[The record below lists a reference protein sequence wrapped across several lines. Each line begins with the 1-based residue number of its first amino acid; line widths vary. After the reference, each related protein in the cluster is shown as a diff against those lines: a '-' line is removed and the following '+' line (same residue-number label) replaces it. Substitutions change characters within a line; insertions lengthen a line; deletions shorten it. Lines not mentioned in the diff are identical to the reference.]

1 MADHGGGSA
10 PLNQRTL
17 ADADFRLMVESVSDY
32 SIIVLDPGGIVI
44 SWNDGARKL
53 KGYDAAEAIGRHF
66 SLFYPSELLEQNQPD
81 RALATVREAGR
92 MEEEGWR
99 LRKDGTRFWA
109 SVVITKI
116 IGANGEIR
124 GFSMITRDLSER
136 RRQDEMLRM
145 SEERFRLLVEGVK
158 DYAIFMLDPGG
169 HIVSWNLGAQKNKGY
184 EASEIIGQHFSVF
197 YPPEVAAIG
206 WPEQELRNALRD
218 GRFEDEGWRIRKD
231 GSRFWASVVITAL
244 HDATGQHRGFAKVTR
259 DLTERRRVTALE
271 DEGRRVTNFLAMLGH
286 ELRNPLAPISN
297 ALELLKREKTDSAV
311 VAHGRDIIG
320 RQLKQLTRLVDDLLD
335 VGRITSGKI
344 HLESKPVRLR
354 EAIAEAAE
362 AVRPLIESKSQTLHL
377 QYQEADPWISGDR
390 ARLIQIVSN
399 LIHNAAKFTHNSG
412 NVHVSLSQVGE
423 DADISVRDD
432 GPGIPPKDLQR
443 IFDLFVQGEQN
454 MARSQGGLGL
464 GLSLVQ
470 QLTTLHGG
478 RVSAFST
485 GRPGEG
491 SEFVVQFQ
499 TTQPPIATLEAEP
512 RPVGEQRV
520 LVVDDNVDAAET
532 MALLLEALG
541 YKSSVAHGGLPAIE
555 AVKAQDPDVVLLD
568 IGLPDLNGHEV
579 ARRLRA
585 EMINPPPLIA
595 ITGYGQASDRDT
607 SLEAGFRAHLT
618 KPVDVDKLTGLLEQ
632 LLVSPLAYAGCGG
645 STGSARLWALLRCV
659 ERMIS
664 RAAADTGLPSRKSSI
679 CS

>member
-1 MADHGGGSA
+1 MAEHGGGSA

-17 ADADFRLMVESVSDY
+17 TDADYRLMVEGVTDY
-32 SIIVLDPGGIVI
+32 AITVLDPGGIFI
-44 SWNDGARKL
+44 SWNGGAKKL
-53 KGYDAAEAIGRHF
+53 NGYDGPEVLGRHF
-66 SLFYPSELLEQNQPD
+66 SLLYPSELLEQNRPD
-81 RALATVREAGR
+81 RDLASALELGHV
-92 MEEEGWR
+92 EEEGWR

-109 SVVITKI
+109 SVVITRMT
-116 IGANGEIR
+116 GTDGDVR
-124 GFSMITRDLSER
+124 GYSMITRDLSER

-184 EASEIIGQHFSVF
+184 EASEIIGQHFSKF
-197 YPPEVAAIG
+197 YPAEVAASG
-206 WPEQELRNALRD
+206 WPEEELRNALRD

-244 HDATGQHRGFAKVTR
+244 HDATGKHRGFAKVTR

-311 VAHGRDIIG
+311 VAHTRDIIG
-320 RQLKQLTRLVDDLLD
+320 RQLRQMTRLVDDLLD

-354 EAIAEAAE
+354 DAIAQAAE
-362 AVRPLIESKSQTLHL
+362 AVRPLIESKSQALHL
-377 QYQEADPWISGDR
+377 DAGATDPWVAGDS
-390 ARLIQIVSN
+390 ARIIQIVSN
-399 LIHNAAKFTHNSG
+399 LIHNAAKFTHDGGSIW
-412 NVHVSLSQVGE
+412 VSLSESGTN
-423 DADISVRDD
+423 ADISVRDD
-432 GPGIPPKDLQR
+432 GPGIPPKDLSR

-454 MARSQGGLGL
+454 VARTQGGLGL

-470 QLTTLHGG
+470 QLTTLHDG

-491 SEFVVQFQ
+491 SEFVVQFP
-499 TTQPPIATLEAEP
+499 TTLAPVATLEAQP
-512 RPVGEQRV
+512 RPAGEQRV
-520 LVVDDNVDAAET
+520 LVVDDNRDAAET
-532 MALLLEALG
+532 MAMLLEALG
-541 YKSSVAHGGLPAIE
+541 YRSSVAHGGLAAIE
-555 AVKAQDPDVVLLD
+555 AVKSQDPDVVLLD
-568 IGLPDLNGHEV
+568 IGLPDLSGHEV

-595 ITGYGQASDRDT
+595 VTGYGQASDRDT

-618 KPVDVDKLTGLLEQ
+618 KPVDVDRLSALLER
-632 LLVSPLAYAGCGG
+632 LLEPAP
-645 STGSARLWALLRCV
+645 RPK
-659 ERMIS
+659 
-664 RAAADTGLPSRKSSI
+664 AA
-679 CS
+679 

>member
-17 ADADFRLMVESVSDY
+17 TDAEFRLMVDAVTDY
-32 SIIVLDPGGIVI
+32 AIVVLDPGGIVI

-53 KGYDAAEAIGRHF
+53 KGYEAPEVIGRHF
-66 SLFYPSELLEQNQPD
+66 SLFYPSELLEQNLPE
-81 RALATVREAGR
+81 RALEMAREAGR

-109 SVVITKI
+109 SIVITRI
-116 IGANGEIR
+116 TGTGGEVR
-124 GFSMITRDLSER
+124 GFSMIARDLSER

-197 YPPEVAAIG
+197 YPPEVAATG

-244 HDATGQHRGFAKVTR
+244 HDATGRHRGFAKVTR

-297 ALELLKREKTDSAV
+297 ALELLKREKAESTVIS
-311 VAHGRDIIG
+311 HTRDIIG
-320 RQLKQLTRLVDDLLD
+320 RQLRQMTRLVDDLLD

-344 HLESKPVRLR
+344 HIESKPVRLR
-354 EAIAEAAE
+354 DAIAEGAE

-377 QYQEADPWISGDR
+377 HLQEADPWISGDR
-390 ARLIQIVSN
+390 ARVIQIVSN

-412 NVHVSLSQVGE
+412 NVHVSLSQNGT

-454 MARSQGGLGL
+454 MARTQGGLGL

-485 GRPGEG
+485 GRSGEG
-491 SEFVVQFQ
+491 SEFLVQFQ
-499 TTQPPIATLEAEP
+499 TTQAPIAAIEAEP
-512 RPVGEQRV
+512 RPAGEQRV

-532 MALLLEALG
+532 MALLLDALG
-541 YKSSVAHGGLPAIE
+541 YKSSVAHGGLAAIE

-568 IGLPDLNGHEV
+568 IGLPDLSGHEV

-618 KPVDVDKLTGLLEQ
+618 KPVDVDRLTVLLER
-632 LLVSPLAYAGCGG
+632 LLESP
-645 STGSARLWALLRCV
+645 RK
-659 ERMIS
+659 
-664 RAAADTGLPSRKSSI
+664 AA
-679 CS
+679 

>member
-1 MADHGGGSA
+1 MADHGAGRA

-17 ADADFRLMVESVSDY
+17 TDADFRLMVDAVTDY
-32 SIIVLDPGGIVI
+32 AIIVLDPGGIVI
-44 SWNDGARKL
+44 SWNEGARRL
-53 KGYDAAEAIGRHF
+53 NGYDAPEVLGRHF
-66 SLFYPSELLEQNQPD
+66 SLFYPSELLEQNRPEHELETA
-81 RALATVREAGR
+81 RREGRLA
-92 MEEEGWR
+92 EEGWR
-99 LRKDGTRFWA
+99 LRSDGTRFWA
-109 SVVITKI
+109 SVVITRI
-116 IGANGEIR
+116 TGASGEVR
-124 GFSMITRDLSER
+124 GFSIITRDRSEH
-136 RRQDEMLRM
+136 RRQHEMLRM

-184 EASEIIGQHFSVF
+184 EASEIIGQHFSRF
-197 YPPEVAAIG
+197 YPAEVAAAG

-244 HDATGQHRGFAKVTR
+244 HDASGRHRGFAKVTR

-297 ALELLKREKTDSAV
+297 ALELLKRETSESAV
-311 VAHGRDIIG
+311 LVHTRDIIG
-320 RQLKQLTRLVDDLLD
+320 RQLRQMTRLVDDLLD

-344 HLESKPVRLR
+344 HLENKPVCLR
-354 EAIAEAAE
+354 DAIAEAIE
-362 AVRPLIESKSQTLHL
+362 AVRPLIESKSQALHL
-377 QYQEADPWISGDR
+377 QTQDADPWIAGDS
-390 ARLIQIVSN
+390 ARVIQIVSN
-399 LIHNAAKFTHNSG
+399 LIHNAAKFTG
-412 NVHVSLSQVGE
+412 NGGNIHVSLSRSAT

-432 GPGIPPKDLQR
+432 GPGIPPQDLQR

-454 MARSQGGLGL
+454 MARTQGGLGL
-464 GLSLVQ
+464 GLCLVQ

-491 SEFVVQFQ
+491 SEFVVQFP
-499 TTQPPIATLEAEP
+499 TTQAPVSMLEAQP

-541 YKSSVAHGGLPAIE
+541 YKSSIAHGGLAAIE
-555 AVKAQDPDVVLLD
+555 AVRAQDPDVVLLD
-568 IGLPDLNGHEV
+568 IGLPDLSGHEV
-579 ARRLRA
+579 ARRLRS

-595 ITGYGQASDRDT
+595 VTGYGQASDRET

-618 KPVDVDKLTGLLEQ
+618 KPVDVDKLSALLER
-632 LLVSPLAYAGCGG
+632 LLEPP
-645 STGSARLWALLRCV
+645 RFK
-659 ERMIS
+659 
-664 RAAADTGLPSRKSSI
+664 AA
-679 CS
+679 

>member
-17 ADADFRLMVESVSDY
+17 TDADYRQMVETVSDY
-32 SIIVLDPGGIVI
+32 SIILLDPGGIVI

-53 KGYDAAEAIGRHF
+53 KGYDAPEAMGRHF
-66 SLFYPSELLEQNQPD
+66 SLFYPSELLEQGQPEL
-81 RALATVREAGR
+81 ALEAARKTGR

-109 SVVITKI
+109 SVVITRMTAP
-116 IGANGEIR
+116 GGEVR

-244 HDATGQHRGFAKVTR
+244 HDATGRHRGFAKVTR

-297 ALELLKREKTDSAV
+297 ALELLKREKTESAV
-311 VAHGRDIIG
+311 IAHTRDIIG
-320 RQLKQLTRLVDDLLD
+320 RQLRQMTRLVDDLLD

-354 EAIAEAAE
+354 DAIAEAAE

-618 KPVDVDKLTGLLEQ
+618 KPVDVDKLTALLEQ
-632 LLVSPLAYAGCGG
+632 LLESP
-645 STGSARLWALLRCV
+645 
-659 ERMIS
+659 
-664 RAAADTGLPSRKSSI
+664 RA
-679 CS
+679 

>member
-1 MADHGGGSA
+1 MADDGGGSA

-17 ADADFRLMVESVSDY
+17 ADADFRLMVEAVSDY
-32 SIIVLDPGGIVI
+32 SIVVLDPGGIVI
-44 SWNDGARKL
+44 SWNDGAQKL
-53 KGYDAAEAIGRHF
+53 KGYAAAEAIGRHF

-81 RALATVREAGR
+81 RALETVRQAGH

-109 SVVITKI
+109 SVVITRMT
-116 IGANGEIR
+116 GNNGDVR

-197 YPPEVAAIG
+197 YPPEVAATG
-206 WPEQELRNALRD
+206 WPEEELRNALRD

-244 HDATGQHRGFAKVTR
+244 HDATGRHRGFAKVTR

-297 ALELLKREKTDSAV
+297 ALELFKREKAESAV
-311 VAHGRDIIG
+311 IAHTRDIIG
-320 RQLKQLTRLVDDLLD
+320 RQLKQMTRLVDDLLD

-354 EAIAEAAE
+354 DAIAEAAE

-377 QYQEADPWISGDR
+377 HFQEADPWISGDS
-390 ARLIQIVSN
+390 ARVIQIVSN

-454 MARSQGGLGL
+454 MARTQGGLGL

-541 YKSSVAHGGLPAIE
+541 YKSSVAHGGLSAIE

-579 ARRLRA
+579 AKRLRA

-618 KPVDVDKLTGLLEQ
+618 KPVDVDKLTALLEQ
-632 LLVSPLAYAGCGG
+632 LLESP
-645 STGSARLWALLRCV
+645 
-659 ERMIS
+659 
-664 RAAADTGLPSRKSSI
+664 RA
-679 CS
+679 

>member
-17 ADADFRLMVESVSDY
+17 TDADFRLMVEGVSDY
-32 SIIVLDPGGIVI
+32 SIIMLDPGGIVV
-44 SWNDGARKL
+44 SWNGGAQKL
-53 KGYDAAEAIGRHF
+53 KGYEASEAIGRHF
-66 SLFYPSELLEQNQPD
+66 SLFYPTELLEQNQPE
-81 RALATVREAGR
+81 LTLEAARNTGH

-109 SVVITKI
+109 SVVTTRAT
-116 IGANGEIR
+116 GPGGEIR

-158 DYAIFMLDPGG
+158 DYAIFMLDPAG

-244 HDATGQHRGFAKVTR
+244 HDATGRHRGFAKVTR

-297 ALELLKREKTDSAV
+297 ALELLKREKTESAV
-311 VAHGRDIIG
+311 IVHSRDIIG
-320 RQLKQLTRLVDDLLD
+320 RQLKQMTRLVDDLLD

-354 EAIAEAAE
+354 DAIAQAAE

-377 QYQEADPWISGDR
+377 NYQQADPWISGDR
-390 ARLIQIVSN
+390 ARIIQIVSN
-399 LIHNAAKFTHNSG
+399 LIHNAAKFTHNGG

-470 QLTTLHGG
+470 QLTALHGG

-485 GRPGEG
+485 GRPAEG

-499 TTQPPIATLEAEP
+499 TTQAPIATLDAQP
-512 RPVGEQRV
+512 RPIGEQCV

-532 MALLLEALG
+532 MALLLDALG
-541 YKSSVAHGGLPAIE
+541 YKSSIAHGGLSAIE
-555 AVKAQDPDVVLLD
+555 AVKAHDPDVVLLD
-568 IGLPDLNGHEV
+568 IGLPDLSGYEV
-579 ARRLRA
+579 AKRLRA

-595 ITGYGQASDRDT
+595 ITGYGQASDRET
-607 SLEAGFRAHLT
+607 SFEAGFRAHLT
-618 KPVDVDKLTGLLEQ
+618 KPVDIDKLTALLEH
-632 LLVSPLAYAGCGG
+632 LLES
-645 STGSARLWALLRCV
+645 
-659 ERMIS
+659 S
-664 RAAADTGLPSRKSSI
+664 RT
-679 CS
+679 

>member
-1 MADHGGGSA
+1 
-10 PLNQRTL
+10 
-17 ADADFRLMVESVSDY
+17 MVESVSDY

-44 SWNDGARKL
+44 SWNGGARKL
-53 KGYDAAEAIGRHF
+53 KGYDAEEAIGRHF
-66 SLFYPSELLEQNQPD
+66 SLFYPSELLEQDQPD
-81 RALATVREAGR
+81 RALATVRKAGH

-109 SVVITKI
+109 SVVITQMT
-116 IGANGEIR
+116 GTNGEVR

-244 HDATGQHRGFAKVTR
+244 HDATGRHRGFAKVTR

-297 ALELLKREKTDSAV
+297 ALELLKREKTESAV
-311 VAHGRDIIG
+311 IAHTRDIIG
-320 RQLKQLTRLVDDLLD
+320 RQLRQMTRLVDDLLD

-354 EAIAEAAE
+354 DAIAEAAE

-377 QYQEADPWISGDR
+377 HCQEADPWISGDR

-399 LIHNAAKFTHNSG
+399 LIHNAAKFTQSG
-412 NVHVSLSQVGE
+412 GNISVSLSQVGNE
-423 DADISVRDD
+423 VSVSVRDD
-432 GPGIPPKDLQR
+432 GPGIQPKDLQR
-443 IFDLFVQGEQN
+443 IFDLFVQGEQD

-470 QLTTLHGG
+470 QLVTSHGG

-491 SEFVVQFQ
+491 SEFVVQF
-499 TTQPPIATLEAEP
+499 PIVQAPATTLESEL
-512 RPVGEQRV
+512 RPAGERRV
-520 LVVDDNVDAAET
+520 LVVDDNIDAAET
-532 MALLLEALG
+532 MALVLDVLG
-541 YKSSVAHGGLPAIE
+541 YKSSAVHGGLAAID
-555 AVKAQDPDVVLLD
+555 AVKAQNPDVVLLD
-568 IGLPDLNGHEV
+568 IGLPDVDGHEV

-585 EMINPPPLIA
+585 ELTNPPPLIA
-595 ITGYGQASDRDT
+595 ITGYGQESDRET
-607 SLEAGFRAHLT
+607 SLGVGFKAHLT
-618 KPVDVDKLTGLLEQ
+618 KPVDVDQLSALLDGLLG
-632 LLVSPLAYAGCGG
+632 PGAP
-645 STGSARLWALLRCV
+645 STPTSATA
-659 ERMIS
+659 
-664 RAAADTGLPSRKSSI
+664 
-679 CS
+679 

>member
-1 MADHGGGSA
+1 MADHGAGSA

-17 ADADFRLMVESVSDY
+17 TDADFRLMVDSVTDY
-32 SIIVLDPGGIVI
+32 AIIVLDPGGIVI
-44 SWNDGARKL
+44 SWNEGARKL
-53 KGYDAAEAIGRHF
+53 KGYDAPEVLGRHF
-66 SLFYPSELLEQNQPD
+66 SLFYPTELLEQNRPEQ
-81 RALATVREAGR
+81 ALETARRDGHL
-92 MEEEGWR
+92 EEEGWR
-99 LRKDGTRFWA
+99 LRSDGTRFWA
-109 SVVITKI
+109 SVVITRI
-116 IGANGEIR
+116 AGAGGEVR
-124 GFSMITRDLSER
+124 GFSLITRDRSEI

-169 HIVSWNLGAQKNKGY
+169 HVVSWNLGAQKNKGY
-184 EASEIIGQHFSVF
+184 EASEIIGQHFSRF
-197 YPPEVAAIG
+197 YPPEVAATG
-206 WPEQELRNALRD
+206 WPGQALRNALRD

-244 HDATGQHRGFAKVTR
+244 HDATGRHRGFAKVTR

-297 ALELLKREKTDSAV
+297 ALELLKREKSESAALV
-311 VAHGRDIIG
+311 HTRDIIG
-320 RQLKQLTRLVDDLLD
+320 RQLRQMTRLVDDLLD

-344 HLESKPVRLR
+344 QLENKPVRLR
-354 EAIAEAAE
+354 DAIAEAIE
-362 AVRPLIESKSQTLHL
+362 AVRPLIDGKSQTLHL
-377 QYQEADPWISGDR
+377 QVQEADPWIAGDS
-390 ARLIQIVSN
+390 ARVIQIVSN
-399 LIHNAAKFTHNSG
+399 LVHNAAKFTG
-412 NVHVSLSQVGE
+412 NGGNIHVSLSRTAA

-432 GPGIPPKDLQR
+432 GPGIPPQDLQR

-454 MARSQGGLGL
+454 LARTQGGLGL

-491 SEFVVQFQ
+491 SEFVVQFP
-499 TTQPPIATLEAEP
+499 TTQAPVAMLEAQP

-532 MALLLEALG
+532 MAMLLEALG
-541 YKSSVAHGGLPAIE
+541 YKSSVVHGGLAAIE

-568 IGLPDLNGHEV
+568 IGLPDLSGHEV
-579 ARRLRA
+579 ARRVRA
-585 EMINPPPLIA
+585 EMVNPPPLIA
-595 ITGYGQASDRDT
+595 VTGYGQASDRDT

-618 KPVDVDKLTGLLEQ
+618 KPVDVDKLSALLEGLLE
-632 LLVSPLAYAGCGG
+632 PP
-645 STGSARLWALLRCV
+645 RFK
-659 ERMIS
+659 
-664 RAAADTGLPSRKSSI
+664 AA
-679 CS
+679 

>member
-1 MADHGGGSA
+1 MAEHGGGGA

-17 ADADFRLMVESVSDY
+17 TDADYRLMVETVTDY
-32 SIIVLDPGGIVI
+32 AITVLDPGGIFV

-53 KGYDAAEAIGRHF
+53 NGYELPEVLGRHF
-66 SLFYPSELLEQNQPD
+66 SLLYPSELLDQNRPD
-81 RALATVREAGR
+81 QALVMARDAGHL
-92 MEEEGWR
+92 EEEGWR

-109 SVVITKI
+109 SIVITPMT
-116 IGANGEIR
+116 GPGGEIR
-124 GFSMITRDLSER
+124 GYSVITRDLSER
-136 RRQDEMLRM
+136 HRQDEMLRM

-184 EASEIIGQHFSVF
+184 EASEIIGQHFSKF
-197 YPPEVAAIG
+197 YPAELVASG
-206 WPEQELRNALRD
+206 WPEQELRYALRD

-244 HDATGQHRGFAKVTR
+244 HDASGKHRGFAKVTR

-311 VAHGRDIIG
+311 VAHTRDIIG
-320 RQLKQLTRLVDDLLD
+320 RQLRQMTRLVDDLLD

-344 HLESKPVRLR
+344 HLENKPVRLR
-354 EAIAEAAE
+354 DAIAQAIEAA
-362 AVRPLIESKSQTLHL
+362 RPLIEGKSQALHL
-377 QYQEADPWISGDR
+377 EMRDADPWIAGDS
-390 ARLIQIVSN
+390 ARVIQIVSN
-399 LIHNAAKFTHNSG
+399 LVHNAAKFTQDGG
-412 NVHVSLSQVGE
+412 NIHVSLSQSGT

-432 GPGIPPKDLQR
+432 GPGIQPRDLHR

-470 QLTTLHGG
+470 QLTALHGG

-485 GRPGEG
+485 GRAGEG
-491 SEFVVQFQ
+491 SEFVVQFPTAQ
-499 TTQPPIATLEAEP
+499 APMATLEAQP
-512 RPVGEQRV
+512 RPLGEQRV

-541 YKSSVAHGGLPAIE
+541 YKSSIAHGGLAAIE
-555 AVKAQDPDVVLLD
+555 AVKAHDPDIVLLD
-568 IGLPDLNGHEV
+568 IGLPDLSGHEV

-585 EMINPPPLIA
+585 ELINPPPLIA
-595 ITGYGQASDRDT
+595 VTGYGQASDRET

-618 KPVDVDKLTGLLEQ
+618 KPVDVDKLAALLER
-632 LLVSPLAYAGCGG
+632 LLEPPLR
-645 STGSARLWALLRCV
+645 SK
-659 ERMIS
+659 
-664 RAAADTGLPSRKSSI
+664 AA
-679 CS
+679 

>member
-17 ADADFRLMVESVSDY
+17 ADADFRLMVEAISDY

-53 KGYDAAEAIGRHF
+53 KGYDTEEVIGRHF

-81 RALATVREAGR
+81 LALDTARQAGH

-109 SVVITKI
+109 SVVITQI
-116 IGANGEIR
+116 PGTNGETR
-124 GFSMITRDLSER
+124 GFSLITRDLSER

-244 HDATGQHRGFAKVTR
+244 HDATGRHRGFAKVTR

-297 ALELLKREKTDSAV
+297 ALELLKREKTESAV
-311 VAHGRDIIG
+311 IAHTRDIIG
-320 RQLKQLTRLVDDLLD
+320 RQLRQMTRLVDDLLD

-377 QYQEADPWISGDR
+377 HYQEADPWISGDR

-454 MARSQGGLGL
+454 MARTQGGLGL

-499 TTQPPIATLEAEP
+499 TTQPPITTLEAEP

-541 YKSSVAHGGLPAIE
+541 YKSSVAHGGLSAIE

-618 KPVDVDKLTGLLEQ
+618 KPVDVDKLTALLEQ
-632 LLVSPLAYAGCGG
+632 LLESP
-645 STGSARLWALLRCV
+645 
-659 ERMIS
+659 
-664 RAAADTGLPSRKSSI
+664 RA
-679 CS
+679 

>member
-1 MADHGGGSA
+1 MADHGAGSA

-17 ADADFRLMVESVSDY
+17 TDADFRLMVDSVTDY
-32 SIIVLDPGGIVI
+32 AIIVLDPGGIVI
-44 SWNDGARKL
+44 SWNEGARQL
-53 KGYDAAEAIGRHF
+53 EGYDAPEVLGRHF
-66 SLFYPSELLEQNQPD
+66 SLFYPTELLEQNRPEQ
-81 RALATVREAGR
+81 ALETARRDGR
-92 MEEEGWR
+92 LEEEGWR
-99 LRKDGTRFWA
+99 LRSDGTRFWA
-109 SVVITKI
+109 SVVITRI
-116 IGANGEIR
+116 TGAGGEVR
-124 GFSMITRDLSER
+124 GFSLITRDRSEN

-184 EASEIIGQHFSVF
+184 EASEIIGQHFSRF
-197 YPPEVAAIG
+197 YPPEVAATG

-244 HDATGQHRGFAKVTR
+244 HDATGRHRGFAKVTR

-297 ALELLKREKTDSAV
+297 ALELLKREKTESAAV
-311 VAHGRDIIG
+311 VHTRDIIG
-320 RQLKQLTRLVDDLLD
+320 RQLRQMTRLVDDLLD

-344 HLESKPVRLR
+344 QLENKPVRLR
-354 EAIAEAAE
+354 DAIAEAIE
-362 AVRPLIESKSQTLHL
+362 AVRPLIEGKSQTLHL
-377 QYQEADPWISGDR
+377 QAQDADPWIAGDS
-390 ARLIQIVSN
+390 ARVIQIVSN
-399 LIHNAAKFTHNSG
+399 LVHNAAKFTG
-412 NVHVSLSQVGE
+412 NGGNIHVSLSRTAA

-432 GPGIPPKDLQR
+432 GPGIPPQDLQR

-454 MARSQGGLGL
+454 LARTQGGLGL

-491 SEFVVQFQ
+491 SEFVVQFP
-499 TTQPPIATLEAEP
+499 TTEAPVAMLEAQP

-532 MALLLEALG
+532 MAMLLEALG
-541 YKSSVAHGGLPAIE
+541 YKSSVVHGGLAAIE

-568 IGLPDLNGHEV
+568 IGLPDLSGHEV
-579 ARRLRA
+579 ARRVRA
-585 EMINPPPLIA
+585 EMVNPPPLIA
-595 ITGYGQASDRDT
+595 VTGYGQASDRDT

-618 KPVDVDKLTGLLEQ
+618 KPVDVDKLSALLER
-632 LLVSPLAYAGCGG
+632 LLEPP
-645 STGSARLWALLRCV
+645 RFK
-659 ERMIS
+659 
-664 RAAADTGLPSRKSSI
+664 AA
-679 CS
+679 

>member
-17 ADADFRLMVESVSDY
+17 ADADFRLMVEAVSDY

-44 SWNDGARKL
+44 SWSDGARKL
-53 KGYDAAEAIGRHF
+53 KGYDSAEAIGRHF

-81 RALATVREAGR
+81 RALETVRQAGR

-109 SVVITKI
+109 SVVITQI

-244 HDATGQHRGFAKVTR
+244 HDATGRHRGFAKVTR

-297 ALELLKREKTDSAV
+297 ALELLKREKTESAV
-311 VAHGRDIIG
+311 IAHTRDIIG
-320 RQLKQLTRLVDDLLD
+320 RQLRQMTRLVDDLLD

-377 QYQEADPWISGDR
+377 HYQEADPWISGDR

-399 LIHNAAKFTHNSG
+399 LMHNAAKFTHNSG

-454 MARSQGGLGL
+454 MARTQGGLGL

-541 YKSSVAHGGLPAIE
+541 YKPSVAHGGLSAIE

-618 KPVDVDKLTGLLEQ
+618 KPVDVDKLTALLEQ
-632 LLVSPLAYAGCGG
+632 LLESP
-645 STGSARLWALLRCV
+645 
-659 ERMIS
+659 
-664 RAAADTGLPSRKSSI
+664 RA
-679 CS
+679 

>member
-1 MADHGGGSA
+1 MAEHGGAERGGASA
-10 PLNQRTL
+10 PLNQRTV
-17 ADADFRLMVESVSDY
+17 ADADYRLMVDAVTDY
-32 SIIVLDPGGIVI
+32 AITVLDPSGIFV
-44 SWNDGARKL
+44 SWNEGARKL
-53 KGYDAAEAIGRHF
+53 HGYEGPEVLGRHF
-66 SLFYPSELLEQNQPD
+66 SLLYPSELLEQNRPD
-81 RALATVREAGR
+81 LALATAREAVR
-92 MEEEGWR
+92 LEEEDWR

-109 SVVITKI
+109 SVVITRMT
-116 IGANGEIR
+116 GAGGELR
-124 GFSMITRDLSER
+124 GYSMITRDLSER

-184 EASEIIGQHFSVF
+184 EASEIIGQHFSKF
-197 YPPEVAAIG
+197 YPADVAASG
-206 WPEQELRNALRD
+206 WPEEELRNALRD

-244 HDATGQHRGFAKVTR
+244 HDATGKHRGFAKVTR

-297 ALELLKREKTDSAV
+297 ALELLKREKTDSTV
-311 VAHGRDIIG
+311 VAHTRDIIG
-320 RQLKQLTRLVDDLLD
+320 RQLRQMTRLVDDLLD

-354 EAIAEAAE
+354 DAIAQAIE
-362 AVRPLIESKSQTLHL
+362 AVRPLIESKSQALHL
-377 QYQEADPWISGDR
+377 GIGDADPWVAGDS
-390 ARLIQIVSN
+390 ARVIQVVSN
-399 LIHNAAKFTHNSG
+399 LIHNAAKFTHNGG
-412 NVHVSLSQVGE
+412 NIWVSLAATAT

-432 GPGIPPKDLQR
+432 GPGIAPKDLQR

-454 MARSQGGLGL
+454 VARTQGGLGL

-470 QLTTLHGG
+470 QLTTLHDG

-485 GRPGEG
+485 GRAGEG
-491 SEFVVQFQ
+491 SEFLVQFPAIQ
-499 TTQPPIATLEAEP
+499 APSTTLEAQP
-512 RPVGEQRV
+512 RPAGEQRV
-520 LVVDDNVDAAET
+520 LVVDDNTDAAET

-541 YKSSVAHGGLPAIE
+541 YRPSVAHGGLAAIE

-568 IGLPDLNGHEV
+568 IGLPDLSGHDV

-595 ITGYGQASDRDT
+595 VTGYGQASDRDT

-618 KPVDVDKLTGLLEQ
+618 KPVDVDKLTALLER
-632 LLVSPLAYAGCGG
+632 LLEPAP
-645 STGSARLWALLRCV
+645 R
-659 ERMIS
+659 S
-664 RAAADTGLPSRKSSI
+664 RAA
-679 CS
+679 

>member
-17 ADADFRLMVESVSDY
+17 ADADFRLMVEAVSDY

-53 KGYDAAEAIGRHF
+53 KGYDTAEAIGRHF

-81 RALATVREAGR
+81 RALETVRQAGR

-109 SVVITKI
+109 SVVITQI

-244 HDATGQHRGFAKVTR
+244 HDATGRHRGFAKVTR

-297 ALELLKREKTDSAV
+297 ALELLKREKTESAV
-311 VAHGRDIIG
+311 IAHTRDIIG
-320 RQLKQLTRLVDDLLD
+320 RQLRQMTRLVDDLLD

-377 QYQEADPWISGDR
+377 HYQEADPWISGDR

-399 LIHNAAKFTHNSG
+399 LMHNAAKFTHNSG

-454 MARSQGGLGL
+454 MARTQGGLGL

-541 YKSSVAHGGLPAIE
+541 YKPSVAHGGLSAIE

-618 KPVDVDKLTGLLEQ
+618 KPVDVDKLTALLEH
-632 LLVSPLAYAGCGG
+632 LLESP
-645 STGSARLWALLRCV
+645 
-659 ERMIS
+659 
-664 RAAADTGLPSRKSSI
+664 RA
-679 CS
+679 

>member
-1 MADHGGGSA
+1 MADHGAGSA

-17 ADADFRLMVESVSDY
+17 TDADFRLMVDSVTDY
-32 SIIVLDPGGIVI
+32 AIIVLDPGGIVI
-44 SWNDGARKL
+44 SWNEGARKL
-53 KGYDAAEAIGRHF
+53 KGYDAPDVLGRHF
-66 SLFYPSELLEQNQPD
+66 SLFYPTELLEQNRPEQ
-81 RALATVREAGR
+81 ALEIARRDGR
-92 MEEEGWR
+92 LEEEGWR
-99 LRKDGTRFWA
+99 LRSDGTRFWA
-109 SVVITKI
+109 SVVITRI
-116 IGANGEIR
+116 TGAGGEVR
-124 GFSMITRDLSER
+124 GFSLITRDRSEN

-184 EASEIIGQHFSVF
+184 EASEIIGQHFSRF
-197 YPPEVAAIG
+197 YPPEVAASG

-244 HDATGQHRGFAKVTR
+244 HDATGRHRGFAKVTR

-297 ALELLKREKTDSAV
+297 ALELLKREKTESAAV
-311 VAHGRDIIG
+311 VHTRDIIG
-320 RQLKQLTRLVDDLLD
+320 RQLRQMTRLVDDLLD

-344 HLESKPVRLR
+344 QLENKPVRLR
-354 EAIAEAAE
+354 DAIAEAIE
-362 AVRPLIESKSQTLHL
+362 AVRPLIDGKSQTLHL
-377 QYQEADPWISGDR
+377 QAQDADPWIAGDS
-390 ARLIQIVSN
+390 ARVIQIVSN
-399 LIHNAAKFTHNSG
+399 LVHNAAKFTG
-412 NVHVSLSQVGE
+412 NGGNIHVSLSRTAA

-432 GPGIPPKDLQR
+432 GPGIPPQDLQR

-454 MARSQGGLGL
+454 LARTQGGLGL

-491 SEFVVQFQ
+491 SEFVVQFP
-499 TTQPPIATLEAEP
+499 TTQAPVAMLEAQP
-512 RPVGEQRV
+512 RPAGEQRV

-532 MALLLEALG
+532 MAMLLEVLG
-541 YKSSVAHGGLPAIE
+541 YKSSVVHGGLAAIE

-568 IGLPDLNGHEV
+568 IGLPDLSGHEV
-579 ARRLRA
+579 ARRVRA
-585 EMINPPPLIA
+585 EMVNPPPLIA
-595 ITGYGQASDRDT
+595 VTGYGQASDRDT

-618 KPVDVDKLTGLLEQ
+618 KPVDVDKLSALLER
-632 LLVSPLAYAGCGG
+632 LLEPP
-645 STGSARLWALLRCV
+645 RFK
-659 ERMIS
+659 
-664 RAAADTGLPSRKSSI
+664 AA
-679 CS
+679 

>member
-17 ADADFRLMVESVSDY
+17 TDADFRQMVETVSDY
-32 SIIVLDPGGIVI
+32 SIILLDPGGIVI
-44 SWNDGARKL
+44 SWNGGARKL
-53 KGYDAAEAIGRHF
+53 KGYDAPEAVGRHF
-66 SLFYPSELLEQNQPD
+66 SLFYPSELLEQGQPEL
-81 RALATVREAGR
+81 ALEAVRKTGH

-109 SVVITKI
+109 SVVITLMTAP
-116 IGANGEIR
+116 GGEVR

-197 YPPEVAAIG
+197 YPPEVAAVG
-206 WPEQELRNALRD
+206 WPEEELRNALRD

-244 HDATGQHRGFAKVTR
+244 HDATGRHRGFAKVTR

-297 ALELLKREKTDSAV
+297 ALELLKREKTESAV
-311 VAHGRDIIG
+311 IAHSRDIIG
-320 RQLKQLTRLVDDLLD
+320 RQLRQMTRLVDDLLD

-362 AVRPLIESKSQTLHL
+362 AVRPLIDSKSQALHL
-377 QYQEADPWISGDR
+377 HCERDDPWISGDR
-390 ARLIQIVSN
+390 ARIIQIVSN
-399 LIHNAAKFTHNSG
+399 LIHNAAKFTHNGG
-412 NVHVSLSQVGE
+412 NIHVSLSQPGE

-454 MARSQGGLGL
+454 MARTQGGLGL

-470 QLTTLHGG
+470 QLTTLHDG

-491 SEFVVQFQ
+491 SEFVVQFR
-499 TTQPPIATLEAEP
+499 TTQPPVTTLEAQP
-512 RPVGEQRV
+512 RPVGEQCV

-532 MALLLEALG
+532 MALLLDALG
-541 YKSSVAHGGLPAIE
+541 YKSSVAHGGLSAIE

-568 IGLPDLNGHEV
+568 IGLPDLSGYEV

-595 ITGYGQASDRDT
+595 ITGYGQASDRET

-618 KPVDVDKLTGLLEQ
+618 KPVDIDRLTALLEQ
-632 LLVSPLAYAGCGG
+632 LLES
-645 STGSARLWALLRCV
+645 
-659 ERMIS
+659 S
-664 RAAADTGLPSRKSSI
+664 RP
-679 CS
+679 

>member
-109 SVVITKI
+109 SVVITQI

-244 HDATGQHRGFAKVTR
+244 HDATGRHRGFAKVTR

-297 ALELLKREKTDSAV
+297 ALELLKREKTESAV
-311 VAHGRDIIG
+311 IAHTRDIIG
-320 RQLKQLTRLVDDLLD
+320 RQLRQMTRLVDDLLD

-464 GLSLVQ
+464 GLSLVR

-618 KPVDVDKLTGLLEQ
+618 KPVDVDKLTALLEQ
-632 LLVSPLAYAGCGG
+632 LLESP
-645 STGSARLWALLRCV
+645 
-659 ERMIS
+659 
-664 RAAADTGLPSRKSSI
+664 RA
-679 CS
+679 

>member
-17 ADADFRLMVESVSDY
+17 TDADYRQMVETVSDY
-32 SIIVLDPGGIVI
+32 SIILLDPGGIVI

-53 KGYDAAEAIGRHF
+53 KGYDAPEAMGRHF
-66 SLFYPSELLEQNQPD
+66 SLFYPSELLEQGQPEL
-81 RALATVREAGR
+81 ALEAARKTGR

-109 SVVITKI
+109 SVVLTRMTAP
-116 IGANGEIR
+116 GGEVR

-244 HDATGQHRGFAKVTR
+244 HDATGRHRGFAKVTR

-297 ALELLKREKTDSAV
+297 ALELLKREKTESAV
-311 VAHGRDIIG
+311 IAHGRDIIG
-320 RQLKQLTRLVDDLLD
+320 RQLRQMTRLVDDLLD

-354 EAIAEAAE
+354 DAIAEAAE
-362 AVRPLIESKSQTLHL
+362 AVRPLIDSKSQALHL
-377 QYQEADPWISGDR
+377 HCGQDDPWISGDR
-390 ARLIQIVSN
+390 ARIIQIVSN
-399 LIHNAAKFTHNSG
+399 LIHNAAKFTHNGG
-412 NVHVSLSQVGE
+412 NIHVSLSQVGE

-454 MARSQGGLGL
+454 MARTQGGLGL

-470 QLTTLHGG
+470 QLTALHEG

-485 GRPGEG
+485 GRAGEG
-491 SEFVVQFQ
+491 SEFVVQFR
-499 TTQPPIATLEAEP
+499 TTQPPVTTLEAQP
-512 RPVGEQRV
+512 RPVGEQCV

-532 MALLLEALG
+532 MALLLDALG
-541 YKSSVAHGGLPAIE
+541 YKASVAHGGLSAIE

-568 IGLPDLNGHEV
+568 IGLPDLSGYEV
-579 ARRLRA
+579 AKRLRA

-595 ITGYGQASDRDT
+595 ITGYGQASDRET

-618 KPVDVDKLTGLLEQ
+618 KPVDIDKLTALLEQ
-632 LLVSPLAYAGCGG
+632 LLE
-645 STGSARLWALLRCV
+645 T
-659 ERMIS
+659 S
-664 RAAADTGLPSRKSSI
+664 RS
-679 CS
+679 

>member
-1 MADHGGGSA
+1 MADHGAGSA

-17 ADADFRLMVESVSDY
+17 TDADFRLMVDSVTDY
-32 SIIVLDPGGIVI
+32 AIIVLDPGGIVI
-44 SWNDGARKL
+44 SWNEGARKL
-53 KGYDAAEAIGRHF
+53 KGYDAPEILGRHF
-66 SLFYPSELLEQNQPD
+66 SLFYPTELLEQNRPEH
-81 RALATVREAGR
+81 ALETARRDGR

-99 LRKDGTRFWA
+99 LRSDGTRFWA
-109 SVVITKI
+109 SVVITRI
-116 IGANGEIR
+116 TGAGGETR
-124 GFSMITRDLSER
+124 GFSLITRDRSEN

-184 EASEIIGQHFSVF
+184 EASEIIGQHFSRF
-197 YPPEVAAIG
+197 YPPEVAASG

-244 HDATGQHRGFAKVTR
+244 HDATGRHRGFAKVTR

-297 ALELLKREKTDSAV
+297 ALELLKREKTESAAV
-311 VAHGRDIIG
+311 VHTRDIIG
-320 RQLKQLTRLVDDLLD
+320 RQLRQMTRLVDDLLD

-344 HLESKPVRLR
+344 QLENKPVRLR
-354 EAIAEAAE
+354 DAIAEAIE
-362 AVRPLIESKSQTLHL
+362 AVRPLIDGKSQTLHL
-377 QYQEADPWISGDR
+377 QMQDADPWIAGDS
-390 ARLIQIVSN
+390 ARVIQIVSN
-399 LIHNAAKFTHNSG
+399 LVHNAAKFAG
-412 NVHVSLSQVGE
+412 NGGNIHVSLSRSAA

-432 GPGIPPKDLQR
+432 GPGIPPQDLQR

-454 MARSQGGLGL
+454 LARTQGGLGL

-491 SEFVVQFQ
+491 SEFVVQFP
-499 TTQPPIATLEAEP
+499 TTQAPVAMLEAQP

-532 MALLLEALG
+532 MAMLLEALG
-541 YKSSVAHGGLPAIE
+541 YKPSVVHGGLAAIE

-568 IGLPDLNGHEV
+568 IGLPDLSGHEV
-579 ARRLRA
+579 ARRVRA
-585 EMINPPPLIA
+585 EMVNPPPLIA
-595 ITGYGQASDRDT
+595 VTGYGQASDRDT

-618 KPVDVDKLTGLLEQ
+618 KPVDVDKLSALLEH
-632 LLVSPLAYAGCGG
+632 LLEPP
-645 STGSARLWALLRCV
+645 RFK
-659 ERMIS
+659 
-664 RAAADTGLPSRKSSI
+664 AA
-679 CS
+679 

>member
-17 ADADFRLMVESVSDY
+17 ADIDFRLMIEAVSDY

-44 SWNDGARKL
+44 SWNTGARKL
-53 KGYDAAEAIGRHF
+53 KGYDAAEATGRHF
-66 SLFYPSELLEQNQPD
+66 SLFYPSELLDQNQPE
-81 RALATVREAGR
+81 RALEAARETGR

-109 SVVITKI
+109 SVVITRLT
-116 IGANGEIR
+116 GPGGDIR
-124 GFSMITRDLSER
+124 GFSVITRDLSER

-169 HIVSWNLGAQKNKGY
+169 HIVSWNPGAQKNKGY

-244 HDATGQHRGFAKVTR
+244 HDATGRHRGFAKVTR

-297 ALELLKREKTDSAV
+297 ALELLKREKTESAV
-311 VAHGRDIIG
+311 IAHTRDIIG
-320 RQLKQLTRLVDDLLD
+320 RQLRQMTRLVDDLLD

-354 EAIAEAAE
+354 DAIAEAAE

-377 QYQEADPWISGDR
+377 HCQEADPWISGDR

-499 TTQPPIATLEAEP
+499 TTQPPIAMLEAEP

-555 AVKAQDPDVVLLD
+555 AVKAHDPDVVLLD

-618 KPVDVDKLTGLLEQ
+618 KPVDVDKLTALLEH
-632 LLVSPLAYAGCGG
+632 LLDQP
-645 STGSARLWALLRCV
+645 
-659 ERMIS
+659 
-664 RAAADTGLPSRKSSI
+664 RA
-679 CS
+679 

>member
-81 RALATVREAGR
+81 HALETVRQAGR

-109 SVVITKI
+109 SVVITQI

-244 HDATGQHRGFAKVTR
+244 HDATGRHRGFAKVTR

-297 ALELLKREKTDSAV
+297 ALELLKREKTESAV
-311 VAHGRDIIG
+311 IAHTRDIIG
-320 RQLKQLTRLVDDLLD
+320 RQLRQMTRLVDDLLD

-354 EAIAEAAE
+354 DAIAEAAE

-618 KPVDVDKLTGLLEQ
+618 KPVDVDKLTALLEQ
-632 LLVSPLAYAGCGG
+632 LLESP
-645 STGSARLWALLRCV
+645 
-659 ERMIS
+659 
-664 RAAADTGLPSRKSSI
+664 RA
-679 CS
+679 

>member
-1 MADHGGGSA
+1 MADHGAGSA

-17 ADADFRLMVESVSDY
+17 TDADFRLMVDSVTDY
-32 SIIVLDPGGIVI
+32 AIIVLDPGGIVI
-44 SWNDGARKL
+44 SLNEGARKL
-53 KGYDAAEAIGRHF
+53 EGYDAPEVLGRHF
-66 SLFYPSELLEQNQPD
+66 SVFYPTELLEQNRPEQ
-81 RALATVREAGR
+81 ALETARRDGR
-92 MEEEGWR
+92 LEEEGWR
-99 LRKDGTRFWA
+99 LRSDGTRFWA
-109 SVVITKI
+109 SVVITRI
-116 IGANGEIR
+116 AGAGGEVR
-124 GFSMITRDLSER
+124 GFSLITRDRSEN

-169 HIVSWNLGAQKNKGY
+169 HVVSWNLGAQKNKGY
-184 EASEIIGQHFSVF
+184 EASEIIGQHFSRF
-197 YPPEVAAIG
+197 YPPEVAASG
-206 WPEQELRNALRD
+206 WPEQELRNALRE

-231 GSRFWASVVITAL
+231 GSRFWASVVITSL
-244 HDATGQHRGFAKVTR
+244 HDATGRHRGFAKVTR

-297 ALELLKREKTDSAV
+297 ALELLKREKTESAAV
-311 VAHGRDIIG
+311 VHTRDIIG
-320 RQLKQLTRLVDDLLD
+320 RQLRQMTRLVDDLLD

-344 HLESKPVRLR
+344 QLENKPVRLR
-354 EAIAEAAE
+354 DAIAEAIE
-362 AVRPLIESKSQTLHL
+362 AVRPLIEGKSQTLHL
-377 QYQEADPWISGDR
+377 QAQDADPWIAGDS
-390 ARLIQIVSN
+390 ARVIQIVSN
-399 LIHNAAKFTHNSG
+399 LIHNAAKFTG
-412 NVHVSLSQVGE
+412 NGGNIHVSLSRTAAE
-423 DADISVRDD
+423 ADISVRDD
-432 GPGIPPKDLQR
+432 GPGIPPQDLQR

-454 MARSQGGLGL
+454 LARTQGGLGL

-491 SEFVVQFQ
+491 SEFVVQFP
-499 TTQPPIATLEAEP
+499 TTQAPVAMLEAQP

-532 MALLLEALG
+532 MAMLLEALG
-541 YKSSVAHGGLPAIE
+541 YRSSVVHGGLAAIE

-568 IGLPDLNGHEV
+568 IGLPDLSGHEV

-585 EMINPPPLIA
+585 EMVNPPPLIA
-595 ITGYGQASDRDT
+595 VTGYGQASDRDT

-618 KPVDVDKLTGLLEQ
+618 KPVDVDKLSALLER
-632 LLVSPLAYAGCGG
+632 LLEPP
-645 STGSARLWALLRCV
+645 RFK
-659 ERMIS
+659 
-664 RAAADTGLPSRKSSI
+664 AA
-679 CS
+679 

>member
-17 ADADFRLMVESVSDY
+17 ADADFRLMVEAVSDY

-44 SWNDGARKL
+44 SWSDGARKL
-53 KGYDAAEAIGRHF
+53 KGYDTAEAIGRHF

-81 RALATVREAGR
+81 RALETVRQAGR

-109 SVVITKI
+109 SVVITQI

-244 HDATGQHRGFAKVTR
+244 HDATGRHRGFAKVTR

-297 ALELLKREKTDSAV
+297 ALELLKREKTESAV
-311 VAHGRDIIG
+311 IAHTRDIIG
-320 RQLKQLTRLVDDLLD
+320 RQLRQMTRLVDDLLD

-377 QYQEADPWISGDR
+377 HYQEADPWISGDR

-399 LIHNAAKFTHNSG
+399 LMHNAAKFTHNSG

-454 MARSQGGLGL
+454 MARTQGGLGL

-541 YKSSVAHGGLPAIE
+541 YKPSVAHGGLSAIE

-618 KPVDVDKLTGLLEQ
+618 KPVDVDKLTALLEH
-632 LLVSPLAYAGCGG
+632 LLESP
-645 STGSARLWALLRCV
+645 
-659 ERMIS
+659 
-664 RAAADTGLPSRKSSI
+664 RA
-679 CS
+679 

>member
-1 MADHGGGSA
+1 MADHGAGSA

-17 ADADFRLMVESVSDY
+17 TDADFRLMVDSVTDY
-32 SIIVLDPGGIVI
+32 AIIVLDPGGIVI
-44 SWNDGARKL
+44 SWNEGARKL
-53 KGYDAAEAIGRHF
+53 EGYDAPEVLGRHF
-66 SLFYPSELLEQNQPD
+66 SLFYPTELLEQNRPEQ
-81 RALATVREAGR
+81 ALETARRDGR
-92 MEEEGWR
+92 LEEEGWR
-99 LRKDGTRFWA
+99 LRSDGTRFWA
-109 SVVITKI
+109 SVVITRI
-116 IGANGEIR
+116 TGAGGEVR
-124 GFSMITRDLSER
+124 GFSLITRDRSEN

-184 EASEIIGQHFSVF
+184 EASEIIGQHFSRF
-197 YPPEVAAIG
+197 YPPEVAASG

-244 HDATGQHRGFAKVTR
+244 HDATGRHRGFAKVTR

-297 ALELLKREKTDSAV
+297 ALELLKREKTESAAV
-311 VAHGRDIIG
+311 VHTRDIIG
-320 RQLKQLTRLVDDLLD
+320 RQLRQMTRLVDDLLD
-335 VGRITSGKI
+335 VGRISSGKI
-344 HLESKPVRLR
+344 QLENKPVRLR
-354 EAIAEAAE
+354 DAIAEAIE
-362 AVRPLIESKSQTLHL
+362 AVRPLIDGKSQTLHL
-377 QYQEADPWISGDR
+377 QAQDADPWIAGDS
-390 ARLIQIVSN
+390 ARVIQIVSN
-399 LIHNAAKFTHNSG
+399 LLHNAAKFTG
-412 NVHVSLSQVGE
+412 NGGNIHVSLSRSAA

-432 GPGIPPKDLQR
+432 GPGIPPQDLQR

-454 MARSQGGLGL
+454 MARTQGGLGL

-491 SEFVVQFQ
+491 SEFVVQFP
-499 TTQPPIATLEAEP
+499 TTQAPVSMLEAQP

-532 MALLLEALG
+532 MAMLLEALG
-541 YKSSVAHGGLPAIE
+541 YKSSVAHGGLAAIE
-555 AVKAQDPDVVLLD
+555 AVRAQDPDVVLLD
-568 IGLPDLNGHEV
+568 IGLPDLSGHEV
-579 ARRLRA
+579 ARRLHS

-595 ITGYGQASDRDT
+595 VTGYGQASDREA

-618 KPVDVDKLTGLLEQ
+618 KPVDVDKLSALLER
-632 LLVSPLAYAGCGG
+632 LLEPP
-645 STGSARLWALLRCV
+645 RFK
-659 ERMIS
+659 
-664 RAAADTGLPSRKSSI
+664 AA
-679 CS
+679 